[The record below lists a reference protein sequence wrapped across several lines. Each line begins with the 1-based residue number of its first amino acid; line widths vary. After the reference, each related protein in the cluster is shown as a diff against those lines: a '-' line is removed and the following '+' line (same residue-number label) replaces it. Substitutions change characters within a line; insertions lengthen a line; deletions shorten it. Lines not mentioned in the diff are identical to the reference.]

1 MHTLRQGRTDR
12 RITGKGGRGGRQSQ
26 REGRRASSEEKERAA
41 SRTAEKSATQAER
54 REAGQRYSQT
64 SDAVLNSRQ
73 HIRLRQGPAPQHA
86 HVVL

>member
-12 RITGKGGRGGRQSQ
+12 RITGKGGRGGRQ
-26 REGRRASSEEKERAA
+26 RRRKGRRASSEEKDRAA

-64 SDAVLNSRQ
+64 SDDFLNSQQ
-73 HIRLRQGPAPQHA
+73 HIRLRQGPAPQLA